1 MIDLYFSIYKL
12 EMFFQNLSKNDCIGN
27 IFPKLDFLK
36 ESIYTDIGG
45 GIMIQRPEYLEE
57 LKRWKD
63 QDVIKVITG
72 VRRCGKS
79 TLFGLFIDYLKE
91 NNISEEQIIH
101 VNLEDADY
109 NFKDYRELY
118 DYINKQLDSKK
129 QYYVFLDEVQNV
141 LGFQKA
147 VDSLYIKKNVDVYI
161 TGSNAYLLSGELATL
176 LSGRYIEIKMLPL
189 SFKEYRTAFHDKND
203 YQLFLD
209 YMKNGGMPGN
219 INILQTHPNDID
231 KYLDGIFSTIVY
243 KDIMARNNI
252 SEKMVLEGILKFIF
266 DSIGSPISTKRI
278 SDTLTSK
285 GMPISNHTVE
295 NYITAFLESFLI
307 YKAERFDVKGKN
319 LLVRDYKYYVVD
331 TGLRSYLLGK
341 KANSD
346 MGHILENIVYL
357 ELLRRGYKVYVGK
370 VDDLEVDFVAE
381 NRDGLQYYQ
390 VALTVRDEKVLERE
404 LRSLQ
409 KTGDHYPK
417 ILLTFDMDLEADYD
431 GIKKINVVDW
441 LLENK
446 E

>member
-1 MIDLYFSIYKL
+1 MI
-12 EMFFQNLSKNDCIGN
+12 ER
-27 IFPKLDFLK
+27 
-36 ESIYTDIGG
+36 T
-45 GIMIQRPEYLEE
+45 EYLEE

-63 QDVIKVITG
+63 KDLIKVITG
-72 VRRCGKS
+72 IRRCGKS
-79 TLFGLFIDYLKE
+79 TLFQLFIDYLKSTGVS
-91 NNISEEQIIH
+91 NEQIISI
-101 VNLEDADY
+101 NLEDADY
-109 NFKDYRELY
+109 NFEDYKQLY
-118 DYINKQLDSKK
+118 DYIKEKIDSKN

-141 LGFQKA
+141 PMFQKA

-189 SFKEYRTAFHDKND
+189 SFKEYVSAFDDNN
-203 YQLFLD
+203 YQQLFLN

-219 INILQTHPNDID
+219 ISIIKSNPNDLD

-252 SEKMVLEGILKFIF
+252 NDKMLLESVLKFIF
-266 DSIGSPISTKRI
+266 DSIGSPISTKKI

-285 GMPISNHTVE
+285 GMSTSNHTVE
-295 NYITAFLESFLI
+295 KYITAFIESFLI

-319 LLVRDYKYYVVD
+319 LLARDYKYYVVD
-331 TGLRSYLLGK
+331 QGLRSYLLGK
-341 KANSD
+341 KADSD

-357 ELLRRGYKVYVGK
+357 ELLRRGYRVYVGK

-381 NRDGLQYYQ
+381 SRDGLKYFQ
-390 VALTVRDEKVLERE
+390 VALTVRDEKVLQRE

-417 ILLTFDMDLEADYD
+417 YLLTLDMDLESDYD
-431 GIKKINVVDW
+431 GITKINVVDW
-441 LLENK
+441 LLQDNN
-446 E
+446 

>member
-1 MIDLYFSIYKL
+1 
-12 EMFFQNLSKNDCIGN
+12 
-27 IFPKLDFLK
+27 
-36 ESIYTDIGG
+36 
-45 GIMIQRPEYLEE
+45 MIQRTEYLEE

-63 QDVIKVITG
+63 KDLIKVITG
-72 VRRCGKS
+72 IRRCGKS
-79 TLFGLFIDYLKE
+79 TLFALFINYLKE
-91 NNISEEQIIH
+91 IGIKDEQIINI
-101 VNLEDADY
+101 NLEDADY
-109 NFKDYRELY
+109 DFENYKDLY
-118 DYINKQLDSKK
+118 KYINNKINEKQ

-141 LGFQKA
+141 SLFQKA

-189 SFKEYRTAFHDKND
+189 SFKEYITAFDDKN
-203 YQLFLD
+203 YQQLFLN

-219 INILQTHPNDID
+219 IDILKTNPNDLD

-252 SEKMVLEGILKFIF
+252 TDKMLLECVLKFIF
-266 DSIGSPISTKRI
+266 DSIGSPISTKKI

-285 GMPISNHTVE
+285 GIATSNHTVE
-295 NYITAFLESFLI
+295 NYITDNLKSFLI

-319 LLVRDYKYYVVD
+319 LLARDYKYYAVD
-331 TGLRSYLLGK
+331 SGLRSYLLGK
-341 KANSD
+341 KADSD

-370 VDDLEVDFVAE
+370 VEELEIDFVAE
-381 NRDGLQYYQ
+381 NRDGLKYYQ

-417 ILLTFDMDLEADYD
+417 TLLTLDMDLETDYD
-431 GIKKINVVDW
+431 GIKKINIVDW
-441 LLENK
+441 LLKEND
-446 E
+446 